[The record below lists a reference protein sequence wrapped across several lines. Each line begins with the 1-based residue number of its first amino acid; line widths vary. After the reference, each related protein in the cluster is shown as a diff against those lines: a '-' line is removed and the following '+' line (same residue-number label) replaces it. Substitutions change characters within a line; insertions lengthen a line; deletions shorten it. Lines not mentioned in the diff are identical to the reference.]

1 MMKVELKNCFLE
13 EEHEHAIP
21 YLETYQWEDGSTSQ
35 LPACC
40 INSDLGISEFPSS
53 IKRLI
58 RVDTTNTETQMVSGI
73 YSAELMEVD
82 KGLFFT
88 SFSDIDEAPTDCY
101 FIKGT
106 ISEALTEYLT
116 YDSHSEIP
124 FMQIFSALNKR
135 ILDKNVLSENWVPAS
150 VFSANPDLE
159 GLQICVKISGLS
171 SGLDEII
178 NNAGL
183 DKTTAELWLSQIG
196 KGLNDN
202 FKS

>member
-21 YLETYQWEDGSTSQ
+21 YLETYQWEDDSTSQ

-40 INSDLGISEFPSS
+40 VNSDLRINEFPSS

-82 KGLFFT
+82 NGLFFIY
-88 SFSDIDEAPTDCY
+88 FGDIDEAPTDSY

-159 GLQICVKISGLS
+159 GLQIRVKTTGLNS
-171 SGLDEII
+171 QLDDLI
-178 NNAGL
+178 NNTGL
-183 DKTTAELWLSQIG
+183 DKGRAELWQKLWKDQ
-196 KGLNDN
+196 
-202 FKS
+202 

>member
-1 MMKVELKNCFLE
+1 MKVELKNCFLE

-58 RVDTTNTETQMVSGI
+58 RVDTTNTESQMVSGI
-73 YSAELMEVD
+73 YSSELMEVD
-82 KGLFFT
+82 NDLFFIST
-88 SFSDIDEAPTDCY
+88 GDIDEAPTNCY
-101 FIKGT
+101 FIKGI
-106 ISEALTEYLT
+106 ISEALTEYLI
-116 YDSHSEIP
+116 YNSHLEIP

-150 VFSANPDLE
+150 ILSANPDLE
-159 GLQICVKISGLS
+159 GLQICVKTSELS
-171 SGLDEII
+171 SELDEII
-178 NNAGL
+178 NNVKL
-183 DKTTAELWLSQIG
+183 DRAQAELWQSQIG
-196 KGLNDN
+196 KGINVN
-202 FKS
+202 SK

>member
-53 IKRLI
+53 IKSLI
-58 RVDTTNTETQMVSGI
+58 RVDTTNTESQMVSGI
-73 YSAELMEVD
+73 YSSQLMEVD

-88 SFSDIDEAPTDCY
+88 SFRDIDEAPTDCY

-116 YDSHSEIP
+116 YNSHLEIP
-124 FMQIFSALNKR
+124 FMQIFSALNKG
-135 ILDKNVLSENWVPAS
+135 ILDKNVLNENWVPAGI
-150 VFSANPDLE
+150 FSANPDLE
-159 GLQICVKISGLS
+159 GLQICVKTSELS
-171 SGLDEII
+171 SELDEII
-178 NNAGL
+178 DKVKL
-183 DKTTAELWLSQIG
+183 DRPHAELWQSQIG
-196 KGLNDN
+196 KEN
-202 FKS
+202 K

>member
-40 INSDLGISEFPSS
+40 INSDLRISEFPSS

-58 RVDTTNTETQMVSGI
+58 RVDTTNIESQMVSGI
-73 YSAELMEVD
+73 YSTELMEVD

-88 SFSDIDEAPTDCY
+88 YFGDIDEAPTDCY

-106 ISEALTEYLT
+106 IHQALKELLT
-116 YDSHSEIP
+116 YNEHLGVP
-124 FMQIFSALNKR
+124 FRQIFKALQSELLDKAVLSGNWIPVNIFNPNTNWDGLQLSIEINDTNVELNK
-135 ILDKNVLSENWVPAS
+135 IFN
-150 VFSANPDLE
+150 DLE
-159 GLQICVKISGLS
+159 LEVSTVNIWKRKIDMVLVG
-171 SGLDEII
+171 
-178 NNAGL
+178 
-183 DKTTAELWLSQIG
+183 DK
-196 KGLNDN
+196 
-202 FKS
+202 